1 MTTTIRLPK
10 MPYALMCAFSFALAL
25 GGCGLNPQN
34 DKAGTVQPPAPK
46 PSPKD
51 DVTKSYVQTGTLNLI
66 TTNQELAAVKNNWLA
81 IDGFGTKSTYKFQYS
96 FNSGAN
102 DTFKLLSLERKTT
115 GKACRSIP
123 ETTATLSSKYGI
135 AALDLLT
142 KASLIPDTDYV
153 LELSVGA
160 TGCLDVDVRQN
171 VIAWAVAGGKAS
183 QPRLANL
190 CKGRLAEAAFLPNYN
205 TMTVFLAGQKVPF
218 INPQNYC
225 GNSIDSFQK
234 IQCVASGPGF
244 PGDSTVSCQA
254 QTDSAAYTFE
264 VQSLAQSATAKIT
277 CTKNG
282 SKIATEEFK
291 SCRPMV
297 LDLGQFEQFEP

>member
-1 MTTTIRLPK
+1 MRTTIGLPQVAS
-10 MPYALMCAFSFALAL
+10 ALVCALSLAL

-34 DKAGTVQPPAPK
+34 DKTGTLQPPAPK
-46 PSPKD
+46 PSPKE
-51 DVTKSYVQTGTLNLI
+51 DVTKSYAQTGSLNLI
-66 TTNQELAAVKNNWLA
+66 TTNQELAAVKSNWLA

-102 DTFKLLSLERKTT
+102 DTFKLLRLERKTT
-115 GKACRSIP
+115 ARGGCQSIP
-123 ETTATLSSKYGI
+123 ETTATLTSKYGI

-142 KASLIPDTDYV
+142 KTSLIPDTDYV
-153 LELSVGA
+153 LELSIGA
-160 TGCLDVDVRQN
+160 TGCLDVDIRQN
-171 VIAWAVAGGKAS
+171 VVAWAVAGGKAS
-183 QPRLANL
+183 DPRLANL
-190 CKGRLAEAAFLPNYN
+190 CKGRLADAAFLPNYN
-205 TMTVFLAGQKVPF
+205 MMTVFLAGQKVPF
-218 INPQNYC
+218 IDPQNYC
-225 GNSIDSFQK
+225 GNSIGSFRK
-234 IQCVASGPGF
+234 IQCGESGLGF

-282 SKIATEEFK
+282 TKIATEEFK

-297 LDLGQFEQFEP
+297 LDLGQFE

>member
-1 MTTTIRLPK
+1 MRTTIGLPQVAS
-10 MPYALMCAFSFALAL
+10 ALVCALSLALSL

-34 DKAGTVQPPAPK
+34 DKTGTLQPPAPK
-46 PSPKD
+46 PSPKE
-51 DVTKSYVQTGTLNLI
+51 DVTKSYAQTGSLNLI
-66 TTNQELAAVKNNWLA
+66 TTNQELAAVKSNWLA

-102 DTFKLLSLERKTT
+102 DTFKLLRLERKTT
-115 GKACRSIP
+115 GTACRSIP

-153 LELSVGA
+153 LELSVA
-160 TGCLDVDVRQN
+160 TTGCLDVDIRQN
-171 VIAWAVAGGKAS
+171 VVAWAVAGGKAS
-183 QPRLANL
+183 EPRLANL

-225 GNSIDSFQK
+225 GNSIDSFRK
-234 IQCVASGPGF
+234 IQCAASGLGF

-282 SKIATEEFK
+282 TKIATEEFK

-297 LDLGQFEQFEP
+297 LDLGQFE